1 MPALAP
7 QRILIA
13 GATSAIA
20 EAIARRFVAQSAG
33 GAALRFLLAGRNE
46 ARLEAV
52 AADLR
57 VRGAAEVLC
66 FGIDFQD
73 LDRHQ
78 ALLDQAR
85 SAWGGVD
92 LILVAWGSLPDQAAA
107 ERDPELARRA
117 WGENATASLAF
128 LGRVA
133 ALLDEQGHGQ
143 LAVISSVAGD
153 RGRRGN
159 YLYGA
164 AKAAVSTYL
173 QGLRA
178 RLHPKGIAVTDLRP
192 GPVDTPMTAHLRKG
206 PLFCS
211 AERAGRLAHT
221 AILRRRDIAYIPG
234 YWRLIMTVIRL
245 LPEGLFKRLNLSA

>member
-1 MPALAP
+1 MAAS

-20 EAIARRFVAQSAG
+20 EEVARRFVAAAG
-33 GAALRFLLAGRNE
+33 GTAPPRFLLAGRN
-46 ARLEAV
+46 AQRLETV

-57 VRGAAEVLC
+57 VRGAAEARC
-66 FGIDFQD
+66 FSIDFQD

-78 ALLDQAR
+78 ALLDEACA
-85 SAWGGVD
+85 AWGAVD
-92 LILVAWGSLPDQAAA
+92 LILVAWGSLPDQAAT
-107 ERDPELARRA
+107 ERDPELAHRA
-117 WGENATASLAF
+117 WRENATASLAF
-128 LGRVA
+128 LGRA
-133 ALLDEQGHGQ
+133 ATLLEAQGTGQ

-178 RLHPKGIAVTDLRP
+178 RLHPLGIAVTDLRP
-192 GPVDTPMTAHLRKG
+192 GPVDTPMTAHLKKG

-211 AERAGRLAHT
+211 AERAGRLAHA

-234 YWRLIMTVIRL
+234 YWRPIMTVIRL
-245 LPEGLFKRLNLSA
+245 LPEWLFKRLNLSA